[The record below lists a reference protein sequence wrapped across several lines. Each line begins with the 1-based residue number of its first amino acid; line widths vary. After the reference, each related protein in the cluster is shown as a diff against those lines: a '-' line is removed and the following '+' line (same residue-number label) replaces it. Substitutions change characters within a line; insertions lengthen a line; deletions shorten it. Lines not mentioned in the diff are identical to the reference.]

1 MRRITFWLSLVFI
14 FVLPW
19 EDSITALGLG
29 SLARVMGLLLAAFW
43 VVTVFLEGR
52 FRKPHL
58 FHFLVL
64 LFVIWNVISVFW
76 TVDVTGSI
84 ERIQTYGQIFLFV
97 LVFWEIFQKP
107 DELMTGLQA
116 YVLGAYVLVIGT
128 FYDYFNGIVAV
139 EFEGRYSAP
148 GVNAV
153 DMALMLILAM
163 PIAMHLVLAA
173 GQRKQSFLFK
183 FINLAYIP
191 LAIFALALT
200 GSRTSLLAII
210 PFGFYLALSPQ
221 IRLQRKVLVGAG
233 LLIALFALLPL
244 IPETLIG
251 RLSTIGSSIAGADI
265 GGRVDIWREA
275 IAILGRHPV
284 FGIGGGALDSTIGT
298 AAHNTYVSVATETGI
313 IGFVIFLAV
322 LGVTLAQTLRLPA
335 GKASLWA
342 AIFMTW
348 AIGVLSLSWEFRKV
362 TWLVMIFVVLG
373 CNLIEE
379 AQPEPVP
386 LPVSM
391 PLRQPLEVHKPE
403 IKGKTA

>member
-1 MRRITFWLSLVFI
+1 
-14 FVLPW
+14 
-19 EDSITALGLG
+19 
-29 SLARVMGLLLAAFW
+29 
-43 VVTVFLEGR
+43 
-52 FRKPHL
+52 
-58 FHFLVL
+58 
-64 LFVIWNVISVFW
+64 
-76 TVDVTGSI
+76 VDVAGSI

-116 YVLGAYVLVIGT
+116 YVLGAYVLVGGT
-128 FYDYFNGIVAV
+128 FYNYINGIVAV

-163 PIAMHLVLAA
+163 PVAMHLVLAA
-173 GQRKQSFLFK
+173 GQGKQSFLFK

-191 LAIFALALT
+191 LAIFTLALT

-210 PFGFYLALSPQ
+210 PFAFYLALSPQ
-221 IRLQRKVLVGAG
+221 IRLQRKILVGAG
-233 LLIALFALLPL
+233 LLIALIALIPL
-244 IPETLIG
+244 IPESLIG
-251 RLSTIGSSIAGADI
+251 RLSTIGTSIAGADI

-275 IAILGRHPV
+275 IAILGRHPLV
-284 FGIGGGALDSTIGT
+284 GIGGGALDSTIGT

-322 LGVTLAQTLRLPA
+322 LGVTLAQTMRLSA
-335 GKASLWA
+335 GRSSLWIA
-342 AIFMTW
+342 LFMTW

-373 CNLIEE
+373 CNLIAEP
-379 AQPEPVP
+379 QPEPAA
-386 LPVSM
+386 LPISTA
-391 PLRQPLEVHKPE
+391 LRQPLEVQKPD
-403 IKGKTA
+403 IKGKAA

>member
-1 MRRITFWLSLVFI
+1 VRRITFWLSLVFI
-14 FVLPW
+14 FVVPW

-43 VVTVFLEGR
+43 LITVFIEGR

-64 LFVIWNVISVFW
+64 LFVVWNVVSVFW
-76 TVDVTGSI
+76 TVDVTGSL
-84 ERIQTYGQIFLFV
+84 ERIQTYAQVFLFV
-97 LVFWEIFQKP
+97 LVFWEVFQKP

-116 YVLGAYVLVIGT
+116 YVFGAYVLVGGT
-128 FYDYFNGIVAV
+128 IYTFLNGIVAV

-153 DMALMLILAM
+153 DMALMLIIAM
-163 PIAMHLVLAA
+163 PIAMHLVLASGRA
-173 GQRKQSFLFK
+173 KQNLVLK
-183 FINLAYIP
+183 LLNLAYIP

-210 PFGFYLALSPQ
+210 PFGFYMALSPQ
-221 IRLQRKVLVGAG
+221 IRLQRKILVAVGVLIA
-233 LLIALFALLPL
+233 LIALFPL
-244 IPETLIG
+244 IPESLIG
-251 RLSTIGSSIAGADI
+251 RLGTLGSSIAGADI

-275 IAILGRHPV
+275 IAILARHPV

-298 AAHNTYVSVATETGI
+298 AAHNTYVSVATETGV
-313 IGFVIFLAV
+313 IGFVLFISL
-322 LGVTLAQTLRLPA
+322 LGVALAQTMRLPA
-335 GKASLWA
+335 SKSSLWLT
-342 AIFMTW
+342 IFMTW

-373 CNLIEE
+373 CNLLTTE
-379 AQPEPVP
+379 PEQAAVP
-386 LPVSM
+386 IS
-391 PLRQPLEVHKPE
+391 REIRKPLELHESDV
-403 IKGKTA
+403 KGKAA

>member
-1 MRRITFWLSLVFI
+1 MS
-14 FVLPW
+14 
-19 EDSITALGLG
+19 
-29 SLARVMGLLLAAFW
+29 
-43 VVTVFLEGR
+43 
-52 FRKPHL
+52 
-58 FHFLVL
+58 
-64 LFVIWNVISVFW
+64 
-76 TVDVTGSI
+76 
-84 ERIQTYGQIFLFV
+84 
-97 LVFWEIFQKP
+97 
-107 DELMTGLQA
+107 GLQA
-116 YVLGAYVLVIGT
+116 YVLGAYVLVGGT
-128 FYDYFNGIVAV
+128 FYTYINGIVAV

-183 FINLAYIP
+183 LINLAYIP

-244 IPETLIG
+244 IPESLIG

-373 CNLIEE
+373 CNLIAE

-386 LPVSM
+386 SPVSM
-391 PLRQPLEVHKPE
+391 PFRQPLEVHKPE